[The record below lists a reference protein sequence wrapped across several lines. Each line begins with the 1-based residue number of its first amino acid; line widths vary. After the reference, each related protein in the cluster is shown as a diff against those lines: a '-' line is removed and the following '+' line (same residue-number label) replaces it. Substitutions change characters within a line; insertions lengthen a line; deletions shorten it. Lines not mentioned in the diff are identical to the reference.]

1 MNSERFSTSPFLQA
15 RLETDF
21 VEESPFYT
29 KSKLMEDIY
38 NKVKSISGVDKHV
51 VLIGEI
57 GSGKKRFAKIIH
69 AHSRRSGFPFY
80 SFYCVDINE
89 ATFREAFW
97 EHIYFEGEHI
107 HLRYDVLEKASGGS
121 LFLDQFS
128 ELSPQ
133 FMVNMLNSY
142 SRGVQHLFRYNPD
155 SSPRVILSISQVAFR
170 NLSRSELWTSLL
182 DSLDP
187 VCIML
192 PPLRER
198 REDIPDLVEQFLAEA
213 RSSDPEWKDLKIDP
227 SAIEECL
234 MYEWPGNVRQLK
246 NAILH
251 GAILS
256 HGKVIEERH
265 LPFSMK
271 WKLPYNL

>member
-1 MNSERFSTSPFLQA
+1 
-15 RLETDF
+15 
-21 VEESPFYT
+21 
-29 KSKLMEDIY
+29 MEDIFS
-38 NKVKSISGVDKHV
+38 KVKSVSALDNHL

-57 GSGKKRFAKIIH
+57 GAGKKRLARIIH
-69 AHSRRSGFPFY
+69 SHSRRSESPFY

-89 ATFREAFW
+89 AKFKEAFW

-107 HLRYDVLEKASGGS
+107 QLRYDVLEKASGGS
-121 LFLDQFS
+121 LYLDQFS

-133 FMVNMLNSY
+133 FMINLLKSY
-142 SRGVQHLFRYNPD
+142 TRGVEHLFRYNPD
-155 SSPRVILSISQVAFR
+155 SSPRVILSISQMAFR
-170 NLSRSELWTSLL
+170 NLARTEVWASLL
-182 DSLDP
+182 ESLNL

-198 REDIPDLVEQFLAEA
+198 KEDIPDLVEGFLAEA
-213 RSSDPEWKDLKIDP
+213 RSSDPKWKDLKIDP
-227 SAIEECL
+227 VAIEECM
-234 MYEWPGNVRQLK
+234 MYEWPGNIRQLK

-256 HGKVIEERH
+256 HGKVIEGCH

-271 WKLPYNL
+271 WKLPYHL